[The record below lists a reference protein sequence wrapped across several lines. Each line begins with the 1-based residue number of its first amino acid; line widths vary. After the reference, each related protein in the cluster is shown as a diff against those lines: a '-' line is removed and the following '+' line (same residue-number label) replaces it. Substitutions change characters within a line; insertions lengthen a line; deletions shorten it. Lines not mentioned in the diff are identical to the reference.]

1 MSSNKDK
8 IPDVLES
15 IRETGNLRKSCEKH
29 GVKLPSFLRWVGEDK
44 ELADQY
50 ASAREIGLEA
60 MAHDILDIA
69 DDGQNDTYTDEDGN
83 TRTDHDVI
91 ARSRLRVDSR
101 KWLLSKLLPKKYGDK
116 LDVTSGGEPMPT
128 VTINV
133 PPLPDGGPEQ

>member
-8 IPDVLES
+8 IPEVLES
-15 IRETGNLRKSCEKH
+15 IRETGNLRKSCAKH
-29 GVKLPSFLRWVGEDK
+29 GVKLPSFLRWVSEDK
-44 ELADQY
+44 DLADQY

-69 DDGQNDTYTDEDGN
+69 DDGTNDTYVDDQGN
-83 TRTDHDVI
+83 TRTDYDVI

-101 KWLLSKLLPKKYGDK
+101 KWLLSKLMPKKYGDK

-128 VTINV
+128 VTINA
-133 PPLPDGGPEQ
+133 PHGGPKP